1 MNIFVANL
9 NFQMKLENLQKLFED
24 YGEVISAKI
33 IKDKQTGRSKGFGF
47 IEMPNE
53 EDALR
58 AIEELNGTE
67 IDGRPIVV
75 KKANPKNQE

>member
-9 NFQMKLENLQKLFED
+9 NFHLKVDNLQKLFEE

-33 IKDKQTGRSKGFGF
+33 IKDKQTGKSKGFGF

-67 IDGRPIVV
+67 IEGRPIVV